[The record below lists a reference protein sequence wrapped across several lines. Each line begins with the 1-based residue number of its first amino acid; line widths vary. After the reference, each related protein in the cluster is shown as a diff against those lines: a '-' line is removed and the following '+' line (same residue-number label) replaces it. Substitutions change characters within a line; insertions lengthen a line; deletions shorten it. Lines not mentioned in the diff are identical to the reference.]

1 MNNQFFQQA
10 EQFFKP
16 ISEMMALNARTLE
29 ALAEKQTG
37 LVSAMWNDSMSCAR
51 SMADSRDV
59 ASFLSTQNNFWE
71 GMNQKFSSTARDSYT
86 LLTEAQ
92 EEMGKLVQ
100 DSISA
105 VDMQSVTQPFMSAAY
120 QAQDA
125 AQSATNTAQNTA
137 RSAAENAAEASS
149 RTAQAAQKAQS
160 QTAKTAG
167 KAAGK

>member
-16 ISEMMALNARTLE
+16 ISEMVALNARTFE

-51 SMADSRDV
+51 SMADSRDIE
-59 ASFLSTQNNFWE
+59 SFFSTQNNYWE
-71 GMNQKFSSTARDSYT
+71 GVNQKFSSTARDSYN

-105 VDMQSVTQPFMSAAY
+105 VDMQSVAQPFMNAAY

-125 AQSATNTAQNTA
+125 AQSATNTAQSTA
-137 RSAAENAAEASS
+137 RSAAESAAEASS
-149 RTAQAAQKAQS
+149 RTAQKAQS